1 LSTAFEKDYNDFMIP
16 QSFRTKRKHTVLAT
30 TRDGTMWD
38 STHWHY
44 DPATGLATNKVYAD
58 GSAVS
63 NTAFRATYA
72 YTSDGWDAGYSV
84 NLTNG
89 VVLDRV
95 VSRDPYR
102 RSLVKAI
109 TNSVNGVP
117 YNPLAYTYDLRV
129 VRLGFARA
137 SGNEIGL
144 PPPLPRATLPI
155 MDTSCISLGPQFR
168 RRAVFLRAVAACA
181 AAAP

>member
-1 LSTAFEKDYNDFMIP
+1 MTMLCDMDH
-16 QSFRTKRKHTVLAT
+16 RHRLAEL
-30 TRDGTMWD
+30 RSGNAAPV
-38 STHWHY
+38 HY
-44 DPATGLATNKVYAD
+44 GYDAENRYAT
-58 GSAVS
+58 VS